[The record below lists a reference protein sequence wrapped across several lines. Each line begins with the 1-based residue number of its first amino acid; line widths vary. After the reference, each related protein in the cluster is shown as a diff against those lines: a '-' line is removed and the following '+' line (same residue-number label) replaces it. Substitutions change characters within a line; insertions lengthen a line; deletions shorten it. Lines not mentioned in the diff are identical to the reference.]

1 MGEENIVAIE
11 ILLVHGSFKV
21 RVARILHN
29 GLRPD
34 IAGLTGIKLRCG
46 VADDHE
52 ACGVLQLLA
61 LLDAVHLLNDAGK
74 LGLRRDPA
82 TKGKKPNKVERLSV
96 HKLDISGSSRIKKPR
111 W

>member
-1 MGEENIVAIE
+1 MGEEQVFTIE
-11 ILLVHGSFKV
+11 KLPIHGSLKE
-21 RVARILHN
+21 RVARILYE

-34 IAGLTGIKLRCG
+34 TAGFAGIKLRRG

-52 ACGVLQLLA
+52 ARGALQLLA

-74 LGLRRDPA
+74 LCLRRDPA
-82 TKGKKPNKVERLSV
+82 TKGKKPNKGEGLYV

-111 W
+111 